1 MAKEIKS
8 IIENCTLFNLNLSND
23 NKNKNNVLI
32 LSGCKLLMS
41 DDIKYSELN
50 ENNYLY
56 LNNND
61 YGYGYMNI
69 DINFDNNYNN
79 PYFNFYV
86 NCITIRIDNKIYL
99 KSNNNCNQEVYTK
112 INKNGKLSIGIGYFF
127 KSLEENKAVE
137 GCNSFMIEGFIA
149 LNKKNNVY
157 GFMCEVINNKNTWEL
172 LEGNTY
178 KLYKKNKIDVLN
190 H

>member
-1 MAKEIKS
+1 MLDKGLGKL
-8 IIENCTLFNLNLSND
+8 TLFSVNISND
-23 NKNKNNVLI
+23 INNTNNALI
-32 LSGCKLLMS
+32 LSGCKLLML

-50 ENNYLY
+50 ENNYFY

-61 YGYGYMNI
+61 YGYSCMNI

-86 NCITIRIDNKIYL
+86 NCITIKIDNKIYL
-99 KSNNNCNQEVYTK
+99 KKTNNDCNQEVYTK

-127 KSLEENKAVE
+127 KSLEEIKTVE

-157 GFMCEVINNKNTWEL
+157 GFMCEILNDKNTWKL

-178 KLYKKNKIDVLN
+178 KLYKKIKIDLLN